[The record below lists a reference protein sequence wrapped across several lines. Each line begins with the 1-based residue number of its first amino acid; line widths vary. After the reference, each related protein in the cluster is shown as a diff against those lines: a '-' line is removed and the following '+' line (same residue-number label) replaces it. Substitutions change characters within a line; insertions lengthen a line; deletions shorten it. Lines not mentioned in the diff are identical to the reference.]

1 MKIQLANILRLAERA
16 EATGKP
22 GAKCVE
28 CGFNWQQYRH
38 QYGCERPEEQF
49 TNALDPGTVAALVED
64 NLRMAEAI
72 EARLPKHEH
81 TATHDFDCPL
91 KIHPKLREDGATCV
105 CEPELRAALEKHRQK
120 FE

>member
-1 MKIQLANILRLAERA
+1 MKIQLANLLRLAERA
-16 EATGKP
+16 KDGDWNPVITAIIDDNFRKT
-22 GAKCVE
+22 
-28 CGFNWQQYRH
+28 
-38 QYGCERPEEQF
+38 
-49 TNALDPGTVAALVED
+49 LDPGTVAALVED

-72 EARLPKHEH
+72 EAHLPKPEH

-105 CEPELRAALEKHRQK
+105 CEPELRAALEKHREK